1 MRAVRMGIIFAAF
14 IAISIA
20 ANMLGDN
27 DEEGEGEGEDN
38 ISEQEA
44 ILPSVEE
51 TSIGEP
57 IIISGLYY
65 NVTNVSI
72 SDSLPVAGLEEQPQ
86 REYMLITMFV
96 ENFNLEPTLELSK
109 SDFTLV
115 DSDNHKFAAIK
126 SLSLYFDEAWGT
138 LQPGL
143 SGYRGVIF
151 QIPFNRDLGY
161 ELLVG
166 DYKIIQLG
174 MGNDLNIMD

>member
-27 DEEGEGEGEDN
+27 DEEGEREGEDN

-44 ILPSVEE
+44 ILPSVEK

-115 DSDNHKFAAIK
+115 DSDNRKFAAIK
-126 SLSLYFDEAWGT
+126 SLSLYFDEAWDT

-143 SGYRGVIF
+143 SGYRGVVF

>member
-1 MRAVRMGIIFAAF
+1 MMRAVRMGIIFAAF

-27 DEEGEGEGEDN
+27 DEEGEDN

-109 SDFTLV
+109 SDFILV
-115 DSDNHKFAAIK
+115 DSDNHKFTAIK

-143 SGYRGVIF
+143 SGYRGVVF